1 MHAGAVPIGI
11 SERLAMI
18 LYVDAIFFRQALQD
32 VARDPHF
39 VGGFLGALPKIWNS
53 HWPLATSALMPSCGR
68 RNITNILGANTCIV
82 RPEELDSR
90 SRGSQAAGRFYR
102 RSILAQIRT
111 TRQHR
116 REWWRGHSWGEE

>member
-1 MHAGAVPIGI
+1 
-11 SERLAMI
+11 MI

-68 RNITNILGANTCIV
+68 RLERCRVLLDNLASNITNILGSQHLYSKAL
-82 RPEELDSR
+82 EELDSR

-111 TRQHR
+111 PRQHR
-116 REWWRGHSWGEE
+116 REWWHGHSWGEE